1 MGKIGSFIHVKVCDL
16 MIFDSIFTRT
26 GDSDDLVSGQSTFM
40 VEMVEVNY
48 VISNTTKKWLV
59 LFDELGRA
67 TATYD
72 CMALSQAI
80 LEYMHERVDYAIN

>member
-1 MGKIGSFIHVKVCDL
+1 MGQIGSFIHVKVCDL
-16 MIFDSIFTRT
+16 MPVLLNIELKIA
-26 GDSDDLVSGQSTFM
+26 SDDLVSCQSTFM

-59 LFDELGRA
+59 LFDEFSR
-67 TATYD
+67 ATYD

-80 LEYMHERVDYAIN
+80 LEYMHELVDYAIN